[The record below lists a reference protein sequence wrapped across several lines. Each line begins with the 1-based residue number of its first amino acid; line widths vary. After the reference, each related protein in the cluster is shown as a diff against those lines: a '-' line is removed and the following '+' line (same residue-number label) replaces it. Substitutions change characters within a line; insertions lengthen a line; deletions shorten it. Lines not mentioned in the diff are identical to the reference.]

1 MDRVQLLLWPI
12 VVLLLVVLVWQQNSH
27 DKLAQENARLKSSLE
42 SLTLDV
48 KESLISASSI
58 SQNITATSSTIEH
71 EVVPPEGVQLAMSKE
86 SLESISNDETS
97 VAKSGKDELVP
108 FEQQTIDYN
117 WAYNTETAISDVF
130 LTHEY
135 LENMSL
141 ENIECRT
148 TTCQIR
154 VKKSS
159 GDSLHQT
166 SLVMMALET
175 IGIDTVSNISLGLT
189 EQADVIQFEINP
201 YEKR

>member
-42 SLTLDV
+42 SLTLHV
-48 KESLISASSI
+48 NEPLISASST
-58 SQNITATSSTIEH
+58 SQNITAKLSTIES
-71 EVVPPEGVQLAMSKE
+71 ELATPEGVELAMPKQ
-86 SLESISNDETS
+86 SLESLSNNETS
-97 VAKSGKDELVP
+97 VANSAQDDLVP
-108 FEQQTIDYN
+108 FEQQAIDYN

-135 LENMSL
+135 LENKSL

-148 TTCQIR
+148 TTCQVR

-159 GDSLHQT
+159 DDSLHQT

-201 YEKR
+201 FEKR